1 MTKSDELHKNDY
13 SENAVEIHQLQA
25 PNRTSRKDEVSNIK
39 HDLIHIYNNTQNH
52 TKQGPTIYVISYVC
66 TNCLWTQSD
75 ILRMSWYLEE

>member
-39 HDLIHIYNNTQNH
+39 HDLMYSI
-52 TKQGPTIYVISYVC
+52 
-66 TNCLWTQSD
+66 
-75 ILRMSWYLEE
+75 ILCVLVFAAMRREFNFKM

>member
-39 HDLIHIYNNTQNH
+39 HDLIYLQSKVDTILLGLIMGEHVSIYIIE
-52 TKQGPTIYVISYVC
+52 KMA
-66 TNCLWTQSD
+66 LD
-75 ILRMSWYLEE
+75 I

>member
-39 HDLIHIYNNTQNH
+39 HGLA
-52 TKQGPTIYVISYVC
+52 GS
-66 TNCLWTQSD
+66 
-75 ILRMSWYLEE
+75 RYLGIGEWNLDERGN